1 MATWKLSPQYKKS
14 AVEKM
19 FFFKDGKIIVMEQ
32 GFRWGTFFVESDERP
47 LSDEELRNE
56 DGYELGCIDND
67 NSWEMNDMSDGC
79 WMDVTA
85 GNDKTT
91 STDIE
96 EFEAAWEE
104 NWYEGVEEL
113 GWSQDEC
120 EYYFYGPLELTND
133 DTGEVF
139 KGEPDDDAI
148 TVGGVPVTDNWD
160 PMTDGLAA
168 LQSAVGELEEQFGS
182 SDEFLE
188 VTDWYPVSVKPAR
201 KGLYETLPGVEANT
215 WPFPVMATWDGKKW
229 STTVEQWR
237 GLTKEAK

>member
-19 FFFKDGKIIVMEQ
+19 FFFKEGKIIVMEQ

-47 LSDEELRNE
+47 LTDLELVNE

-67 NSWEMNDMSDGC
+67 ECWEMNDMVDGC
-79 WMDVTA
+79 WMDITA
-85 GNDKTT
+85 GNNQTT
-91 STDIE
+91 DEDIE

-120 EYYFYGPLELTND
+120 EYYFYGPLELTNE

-139 KGEPDDDAI
+139 QGESEDNI
-148 TVGGVPVTDNWD
+148 SVSGVPVSTEED
-160 PMTDGLAA
+160 LIK
-168 LQSAVGELEEQFGS
+168 ELDTILESMPEEM
-182 SDEFLE
+182 LE
-188 VTDWYPVSVKPAR
+188 VTDWYPVSINPAR
-201 KGLYETLPGVEANT
+201 VGSYEIMSSTESNA
-215 WPFPVMATWDGKKW
+215 WPFPTRAMWDGEKW
-229 STTVEQWR
+229 SAVVAQWR
-237 GLTKEAK
+237 GLTKESK

>member
-47 LSDEELRNE
+47 LTNEELVNE
-56 DGYELGCIDND
+56 DGYELGCIAND
-67 NSWEMNDMSDGC
+67 NSWEMNDMNDGC

-148 TVGGVPVTDNWD
+148 TIGGVPVVKEE
-160 PMTDGLAA
+160 P
-168 LQSAVGELEEQFGS
+168 AV
-182 SDEFLE
+182 E

-201 KGLYETLPGVEANT
+201 KGSYETLPGVEANT

-229 STTVEQWR
+229 STVVEQWR
-237 GLTKEAK
+237 GLVKEAK